1 MYTFMLSL
9 NLKTC
14 HVKMA
19 DTKEHTVGLHLHEL
33 FRTGKSIETGSQ
45 QLPWRRDEQIKSHHH
60 GGGGVGWKVSLTV
73 KGHVWWCVLTNT
85 LTDIELKT

>member
-45 QLPWRRDEQIKSHHH
+45 QLILKNKKSSW
-60 GGGGVGWKVSLTV
+60 GGGWGGVESFSYGQRTCLVV
-73 KGHVWWCVLTNT
+73 CPN
-85 LTDIELKT
+85 